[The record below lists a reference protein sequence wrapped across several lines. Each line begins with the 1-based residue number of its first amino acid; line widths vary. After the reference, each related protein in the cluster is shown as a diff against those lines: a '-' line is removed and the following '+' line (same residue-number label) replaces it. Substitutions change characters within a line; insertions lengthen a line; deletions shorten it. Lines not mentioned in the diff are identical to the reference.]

1 MKRAPIAFAIQSAK
15 PTKATGH
22 AEIGKLEPVE
32 PKSKDTRPPLRDSP
46 TAPLRN
52 SPPAPLRNDARE
64 QLLQRILSGE
74 LEPGGRINES
84 QLSLEFGLSR
94 TPLREALMTLE
105 REGFV
110 RSEVNRGFIVAE
122 PSSHEAREIYPII
135 ATLEGLALRE
145 TGLLAGTIL
154 PELERINA
162 EFASS
167 GLTDTGLEPAQ
178 AIKLDTAFHDTL
190 ISRCPNARLLELVR
204 SHRQLLQR
212 YEHIQMGDEG
222 LIPHSVAQHAI
233 IIQSLRLRDID
244 TAIAALEQNWRFG
257 FELLLLKLKA

>member
-1 MKRAPIAFAIQSAK
+1 MALVLQANKIQAGK
-15 PTKATGH
+15 IQAGKKATGKRATGKPDT
-22 AEIGKLEPVE
+22 AEGEPSA
-32 PKSKDTRPPLRDSP
+32 PSNRPPLRD
-46 TAPLRN
+46 
-52 SPPAPLRNDARE
+52 DARM
-64 QLLQRILSGE
+64 QLLQRIVSGE

-84 QLSLEFGLSR
+84 QLSLELGLSR

-122 PSSHEAREIYPII
+122 PSSHEAREIYPILW
-135 ATLEGLALRE
+135 TLEGLALRE

-162 EFASS
+162 EFSVPN
-167 GLTDTGLEPAQ
+167 LEPAQ
-178 AIKLDTAFHDTL
+178 ATKLDTAFHDTL

-212 YEHIQMGDEG
+212 YEHIQMGDPS

-233 IIQSLRLRDID
+233 IIQSLRLREVN

>member
-1 MKRAPIAFAIQSAK
+1 MTVKHRPKQNRIPSALVMRSSK
-15 PTKATGH
+15 LGSQPGSDSASEQAG
-22 AEIGKLEPVE
+22 LEPTE
-32 PKSKDTRPPLRDSP
+32 TTRRAGRPPLRD
-46 TAPLRN
+46 
-52 SPPAPLRNDARE
+52 DARE

-84 QLSLEFGLSR
+84 QLSLELGLSR

-110 RSEVNRGFIVAE
+110 RSEVNRGFIVAT

-154 PELERINA
+154 PELERINH
-162 EFASS
+162 EF
-167 GLTDTGLEPAQ
+167 GMVNLEPAQ
-178 AIKLDTAFHDTL
+178 AIKLDSAFHDTL
-190 ISRCPNARLLELVR
+190 ISRCPNVRLLELVR

-212 YEHIQMGDEG
+212 YEHIQLGDSS
-222 LIPHSVAQHAI
+222 LIPHSVAQHSI
-233 IIQSLRLRDID
+233 IIQALRLQDIN
-244 TAIAALEQNWRFG
+244 TAVAALEQNWRFG
-257 FELLLLKLKA
+257 FELLLLKLKS

>member
-1 MKRAPIAFAIQSAK
+1 MKRIPIALAIQSSNQPSSQAGK
-15 PTKATGH
+15 
-22 AEIGKLEPVE
+22 ISGKLESCEPV
-32 PKSKDTRPPLRDSP
+32 SRPPLRD
-46 TAPLRN
+46 
-52 SPPAPLRNDARE
+52 DARA

-84 QLSLEFGLSR
+84 QISLELGVSR

-154 PELERINA
+154 PELERINQ
-162 EFASS
+162 EFAAN
-167 GLTDTGLEPAQ
+167 LEPAR
-178 AIKLDTAFHDTL
+178 ATELDTAFHNAL
-190 ISRCPNARLLELVR
+190 ISRCPNRRLIELVR

-212 YEHIQMGDEG
+212 YEHIQMGEAG

-233 IIQSLRLRDID
+233 IIQSMRLNDLNAAVI
-244 TAIAALEQNWRFG
+244 ALEQNWRFG

>member
-1 MKRAPIAFAIQSAK
+1 MKRIPIRLAMQSSNQPGK
-15 PTKATGH
+15 SSKVTGKTGG
-22 AEIGKLEPVE
+22 GKLEPSE
-32 PKSKDTRPPLRDSP
+32 PVSRPPLRD
-46 TAPLRN
+46 
-52 SPPAPLRNDARE
+52 DARE
-64 QLLQRILSGE
+64 QLLQRIVSGE
-74 LEPGGRINES
+74 LEPGNRINES
-84 QLSLEFGLSR
+84 QISLELGLSR

-122 PSSHEAREIYPII
+122 ISSHEAREIYPII

-154 PELERINA
+154 PELERINH
-162 EFASS
+162 EFAAVN
-167 GLTDTGLEPAQ
+167 LEPVR
-178 AIKLDTAFHDTL
+178 AIELDTAFHNAL
-190 ISRCPNARLLELVR
+190 ISRCPNRRLLELVR

-212 YEHIQMGDEG
+212 YEHIQLEDSS

-233 IIQSLRLRDID
+233 IIQSLRSHDLN
-244 TAIAALEQNWRFG
+244 TAVTALEQNWRFG

>member
-1 MKRAPIAFAIQSAK
+1 MKRIPIALAIQSAK
-15 PTKATGH
+15 PTAKAET
-22 AEIGKLEPVE
+22 GKLEPVE
-32 PKSKDTRPPLRDSP
+32 SKSKDARPPLRD
-46 TAPLRN
+46 
-52 SPPAPLRNDARE
+52 DARE

-84 QLSLEFGLSR
+84 QLSLELGLSR

-110 RSEVNRGFIVAE
+110 RSEVNRGFIVAA
-122 PSSHEAREIYPII
+122 PSSHEAREIYPILW
-135 ATLEGLALRE
+135 TLEGLALRE

-154 PELERINA
+154 PELERINT
-162 EFASS
+162 EFAMPN
-167 GLTDTGLEPAQ
+167 LEPKQ
-178 AIKLDTAFHDTL
+178 WIQLDTEFHNVL

-212 YEHIQMGDEG
+212 YEHIQLEDTS

-233 IIQSLRLRDID
+233 IIQSLRLHDLS
-244 TAIAALEQNWRFG
+244 TAVAALEQNWRFG
-257 FELLLLKLKA
+257 FELLLLRLKA

>member
-1 MKRAPIAFAIQSAK
+1 MKRIPIAPAIRSAK
-15 PTKATGH
+15 PVKATGH
-22 AEIGKLEPVE
+22 AETGKLEP
-32 PKSKDTRPPLRDSP
+32 KSKNARPPLRD
-46 TAPLRN
+46 
-52 SPPAPLRNDARE
+52 DARE
-64 QLLQRILSGE
+64 QLLQRILGGE

-84 QLSLEFGLSR
+84 QLSLELGLSR

-110 RSEVNRGFIVAE
+110 RSEVNRGFIVAA
-122 PSSHEAREIYPII
+122 PSSHEAREIYPILW
-135 ATLEGLALRE
+135 TLEGLALRE

-162 EFASS
+162 EFASTR
-167 GLTDTGLEPAQ
+167 LTDTGLEPAQ

-212 YEHIQMGDEG
+212 YEHIQMGDPG
-222 LIPHSVAQHAI
+222 LIPHSAAQHAI
-233 IIQSLRLRDID
+233 IIQSLRLQDLN
-244 TAIAALEQNWRFG
+244 TAVTALEQNWRFG

>member
-1 MKRAPIAFAIQSAK
+1 MKRIPIAPAIRSAK
-15 PTKATGH
+15 PVKATGH
-22 AEIGKLEPVE
+22 AETGKLEP
-32 PKSKDTRPPLRDSP
+32 KSKNARPPLRD
-46 TAPLRN
+46 
-52 SPPAPLRNDARE
+52 DARE

-84 QLSLEFGLSR
+84 QLSLELGLSR

-110 RSEVNRGFIVAE
+110 RSEVNRGFIVAA
-122 PSSHEAREIYPII
+122 PSSHEAREIYPILW
-135 ATLEGLALRE
+135 TLEGLTLRE

-154 PELERINA
+154 PELERINTA
-162 EFASS
+162 FSVPN
-167 GLTDTGLEPAQ
+167 LEPAG